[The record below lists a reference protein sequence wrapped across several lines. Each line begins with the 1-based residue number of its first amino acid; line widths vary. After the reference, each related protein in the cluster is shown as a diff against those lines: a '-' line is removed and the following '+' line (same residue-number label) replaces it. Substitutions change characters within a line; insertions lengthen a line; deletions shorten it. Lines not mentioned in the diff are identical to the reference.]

1 MQSLL
6 FNNKYQALFSPT
18 DFDLVIS
25 DEAHR
30 SIGGNARAVFDY
42 FVGYKLG
49 LTATPRDYLKKFA
62 KDAAA
67 ARDPRQFERRLLL
80 DTYRTFGCEDGQP
93 TFRYSLLDGVRDGFL
108 INPIVVDAR
117 SDVTTQLLSDQG
129 FVVQVRD
136 ESGDDQKETY
146 RMRQF
151 EQRFFSPATNQLF
164 CKTFLENALRD
175 PISGEFGKS
184 IVFAVSQ
191 HHASKLTQI
200 LNEMAGR
207 MFPGKYQSDFAV
219 QVTSQVDGAQ
229 QHTINFTNNN
239 LPGSANFIPTYKTS
253 KARVCITVG
262 MMTTGYD
269 CPDILNLG
277 LFRPIFSPTD
287 FIQIKG
293 RGTRKYDFREQ
304 LFDENLREDVT
315 EPHKTKFKLF
325 DFFANCQFFE
335 EKFKYDQV
343 LKLPQSKG
351 NGEGDGENNGGGG
364 AKSDYHHLGGDIIT
378 DLYHRAECLTHVG
391 DSQAVRSLTQCGEP
405 MRFAMAAPIDLRND
419 FDSVSLRRLAKRTR
433 DATQS
438 RRLLALA
445 EVYDGG
451 SRTDASRIGGVGL
464 QIIRD
469 WVLRFNARGP
479 DGLVDGKSPGAP
491 SKLNADHRRALAE
504 VVEAGP
510 VPAVDGVV
518 RWRRKDLARWLLE
531 TFAISLDETTVG
543 RELKALGF
551 AKISAR
557 PRHYAQNELAVE
569 AFKKNFPAELAKI
582 RARLPKGVEIE
593 LWWQDE
599 ARIGQKN
606 KLTRRWARRGTRPRA
621 PRDQRTEWAYISGA
635 ICPAKGKGAGLV
647 MPWCDTDAMA
657 AHLIEISAAV
667 DPGAH
672 AVLIVDQ
679 AGWHLTPKLAIPD
692 NITVLALPPR
702 SPELNPVENVWQFM
716 RDNWLSNRIFKSYED
731 IVALCCQAWNNLI
744 DQPWKI
750 MSLGM
755 RKWAHG
761 F

>member
-1 MQSLL
+1 
-6 FNNKYQALFSPT
+6 
-18 DFDLVIS
+18 
-25 DEAHR
+25 
-30 SIGGNARAVFDY
+30 
-42 FVGYKLG
+42 
-49 LTATPRDYLKKFA
+49 
-62 KDAAA
+62 
-67 ARDPRQFERRLLL
+67 
-80 DTYRTFGCEDGQP
+80 
-93 TFRYSLLDGVRDGFL
+93 
-108 INPIVVDAR
+108 
-117 SDVTTQLLSDQG
+117 
-129 FVVQVRD
+129 
-136 ESGDDQKETY
+136 
-146 RMRQF
+146 
-151 EQRFFSPATNQLF
+151 
-164 CKTFLENALRD
+164 
-175 PISGEFGKS
+175 
-184 IVFAVSQ
+184 
-191 HHASKLTQI
+191 
-200 LNEMAGR
+200 
-207 MFPGKYQSDFAV
+207 
-219 QVTSQVDGAQ
+219 
-229 QHTINFTNNN
+229 
-239 LPGSANFIPTYKTS
+239 
-253 KARVCITVG
+253 
-262 MMTTGYD
+262 
-269 CPDILNLG
+269 
-277 LFRPIFSPTD
+277 
-287 FIQIKG
+287 
-293 RGTRKYDFREQ
+293 
-304 LFDENLREDVT
+304 
-315 EPHKTKFKLF
+315 
-325 DFFANCQFFE
+325 
-335 EKFKYDQV
+335 
-343 LKLPQSKG
+343 
-351 NGEGDGENNGGGG
+351 
-364 AKSDYHHLGGDIIT
+364 
-378 DLYHRAECLTHVG
+378 
-391 DSQAVRSLTQCGEP
+391 
-405 MRFAMAAPIDLRND
+405 MAAPIDLRND

-621 PRDQRTEWAYISGA
+621 PRDQRTEWAYIFGA

-731 IVALCCQAWNNLI
+731 IVAPGGGKRRVAIREVINGVMYILSTGCQWRALPKDLPPRSTVHDYLGLWNWDGTLDRIHHALYLKCREKAAREASPTACII
-744 DQPWKI
+744 DSQSVKSAEKGGLASTATASMPA
-750 MSLGM
+750 S
-755 RKWAHG
+755 
-761 F
+761 